1 MIFFVC
7 SVKTVFLFPT
17 KMILAFYQKTQ
28 DNLLPKMHFRDDIS
42 GIIEKDDIHHRK
54 YGISSDR
61 KTKHDKK
68 VYSIKYTQGE
78 LVRLM

>member
-1 MIFFVC
+1 MIFSVC

-17 KMILAFYQKTQ
+17 KMIKKPKTIFSR
-28 DNLLPKMHFRDDIS
+28 KMHFRDDIS
-42 GIIEKDDIHHRK
+42 GIIEKDDIYPRK

-61 KTKHDKK
+61 KTKHEKK

>member
-1 MIFFVC
+1 
-7 SVKTVFLFPT
+7 
-17 KMILAFYQKTQ
+17 
-28 DNLLPKMHFRDDIS
+28 MHFRDDIS
-42 GIIEKDDIHHRK
+42 GIIEKDDIYPRK

-61 KTKHDKK
+61 KTKHEKK